1 LSKKIKGSSLS
12 LVMVLLVLS
21 LSATTIFA
29 QAGKQD
35 KEIAR
40 GVFVFYGFG
49 SSLWY
54 LPTEETSGYCWAPEY
69 K

>member
-1 LSKKIKGSSLS
+1 
-12 LVMVLLVLS
+12 MVLLVLS